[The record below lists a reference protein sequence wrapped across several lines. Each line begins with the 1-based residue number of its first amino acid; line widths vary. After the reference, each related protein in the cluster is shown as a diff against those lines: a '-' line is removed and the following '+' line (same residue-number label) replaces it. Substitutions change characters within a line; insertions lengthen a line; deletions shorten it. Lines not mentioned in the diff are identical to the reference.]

1 MINKKALIIG
11 YPGRPG
17 EENYCKGVF
26 KDMDN
31 YYSHLTTIHGG
42 AWNGG
47 YADYNMNEVFSKVCI
62 EKYDLKNIIEYFNGC
77 AEYSVIIFAGHGS
90 YDDHYGTIIRL
101 NERQDIPITQIKLN
115 APRQLFIIDC
125 CRRKASTELLEEN
138 LKKSLSIESFSNNRD
153 IYRMRFNQLLAKSI
167 NGIVEVY
174 SCSVDEYSQDIS
186 EQGGLF
192 SSKFLDSASG
202 SENLSIF
209 KTFEKAKPRVQR
221 LSRNR
226 QTPVIIKPRMDGN
239 TFPFYIS

>member
-1 MINKKALIIG
+1 
-11 YPGRPG
+11 
-17 EENYCKGVF
+17 
-26 KDMDN
+26 
-31 YYSHLTTIHGG
+31 
-42 AWNGG
+42 
-47 YADYNMNEVFSKVCI
+47 
-62 EKYDLKNIIEYFNGC
+62 
-77 AEYSVIIFAGHGS
+77 
-90 YDDHYGTIIRL
+90 
-101 NERQDIPITQIKLN
+101 
-115 APRQLFIIDC
+115 
-125 CRRKASTELLEEN
+125 
-138 LKKSLSIESFSNNRD
+138 
-153 IYRMRFNQLLAKSI
+153 MRFNQLLAKSI

-226 QTPVIIKPRMDGN
+226 QTPVIIKPRMNGN